1 MEIDMSENKDYGN
14 DINESIEEK
23 DEDIEFID
31 YDIDAVKTDDSDNQ
45 LDFQQ
50 TKKVSVKDEI
60 ISWVKTIIFAVVAAV
75 IINSFII
82 INATVPTGSMENTIM
97 TKDRLIG
104 LRLSYIFSEP
114 KRGDIVVFKFPLDE
128 KTNYIKRV
136 IGLPGETVKIE
147 DGLIYVY
154 DTNTGELKEGPL
166 DESSYLKEEWV
177 RGNDGYTF
185 VVPEDR
191 YLMMGDNRNYSADAR
206 TWQDIVEANPD
217 MYKDENIIYVHKDKI
232 LGKAYF
238 TYWSKFKWIAN

>member
-104 LRLSYIFSEP
+104 LRLS
-114 KRGDIVVFKFPLDE
+114 
-128 KTNYIKRV
+128 
-136 IGLPGETVKIE
+136 
-147 DGLIYVY
+147 
-154 DTNTGELKEGPL
+154 
-166 DESSYLKEEWV
+166 
-177 RGNDGYTF
+177 
-185 VVPEDR
+185 
-191 YLMMGDNRNYSADAR
+191 
-206 TWQDIVEANPD
+206 
-217 MYKDENIIYVHKDKI
+217 
-232 LGKAYF
+232 
-238 TYWSKFKWIAN
+238 